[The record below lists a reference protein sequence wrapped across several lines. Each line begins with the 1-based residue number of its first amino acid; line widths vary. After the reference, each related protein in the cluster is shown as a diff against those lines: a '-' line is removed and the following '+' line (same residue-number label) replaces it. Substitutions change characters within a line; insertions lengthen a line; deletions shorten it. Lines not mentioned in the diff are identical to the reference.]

1 MMNSIKVAAVV
12 LLSAMAG
19 LALGSGVMGLN
30 SRRAA
35 QSVSSVGQTSTI
47 ASAFP
52 NSTVQ
57 AAETGSA
64 TRTVGVGGN
73 FVTQVYKQANA
84 AVVHITN
91 HSVQQGGGFFFGGP
105 VESEST
111 GSGVIV
117 DQNGF
122 ILTNSHVVQGAKDLQ
137 VVLHDGGQYPAK
149 LLGTDPGT
157 DLAMIKIE
165 APTKLPFAKLGDSS
179 KLEVGEWVV
188 AIGNPRGLDWT
199 VTVGIISALGREIP
213 SPSGQTL
220 RDLIQTDAAIN
231 PGNSGGPL
239 LNADGEV
246 IGINDAIV
254 SGTGENIGIGL
265 AIPINTAKIILKD
278 LVQYG
283 RVKRPWLGV
292 SSMEVDKNMANYYNL
307 PVDYGL
313 LLQNVYQG
321 SPAASAGLLGTSAD
335 RRTGSYSYDIL
346 TDVDGQKLK
355 SRTQLLDLVRNKKV
369 GDKLSLTIYR
379 VENANVGTRQP
390 GKVQAL
396 QTSVVL
402 QELPQEATFAPVI

>member
-1 MMNSIKVAAVV
+1 MSSFKIATVV
-12 LLSAMAG
+12 MLSAIAG

-30 SRRAA
+30 GRRAQA
-35 QSVSSVGQTSTI
+35 DPLVPRTPVITS
-47 ASAFP
+47 ALPAEEAE
-52 NSTVQ
+52 
-57 AAETGSA
+57 AANA
-64 TRTVGVGGN
+64 TLPERTVGVGGN
-73 FVTQVYKQANA
+73 FVTQVYKQAND

-91 HSVQQGGGFFFGGP
+91 RSIQQSGFPFFGP
-105 VESEST
+105 VQSEST

-117 DQNGF
+117 DANGY
-122 ILTNSHVVQGAKDLQ
+122 ILTNSHVVLGAKDLQ

-157 DLAMIKIE
+157 DLALIKIE
-165 APTKLPFAKLGDSS
+165 SKTKLPFAKLGDSS

-199 VTVGIISALGREIP
+199 VTVGIVSALGREIQ
-213 SPSGQTL
+213 SPSGQTI

-239 LNADGEV
+239 LNAAGEV

-254 SGTGENIGIGL
+254 SNSGENIGIGL

-283 RVKRPWLGV
+283 RVKRPWLGIA
-292 SSMEVDKNMANYYNL
+292 SIEVNASLANRYNL
-307 PVDYGL
+307 PVPYGL
-313 LLQNVYQG
+313 LLQNVYTD

-335 RRTGSYSYDIL
+335 RRTGIYSYDIL
-346 TDVDGQKLK
+346 TDVDGQRLK
-355 SRTQLLDLVRNKKV
+355 NRTQLLDIVRNKQV
-369 GDKLSLTIYR
+369 GDQLKLTVYR
-379 VENANVGTRQP
+379 VDGAGPRQP
-390 GKVQAL
+390 GNVQTL

-402 QELPQEATFAPVI
+402 QELPQEAQLAPVI